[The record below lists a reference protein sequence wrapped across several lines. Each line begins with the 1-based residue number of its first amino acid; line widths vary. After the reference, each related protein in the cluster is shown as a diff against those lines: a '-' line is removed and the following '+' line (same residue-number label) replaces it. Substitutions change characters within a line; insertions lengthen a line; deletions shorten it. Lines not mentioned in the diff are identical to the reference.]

1 MLFHLAAGKQ
11 IHVGPLLCQLS
22 ADEEYNINNSYVCMI
37 LEVIIDRNSQ
47 DVHLSEIMS
56 QLIVLLR
63 ILL

>member
-1 MLFHLAAGKQ
+1 
-11 IHVGPLLCQLS
+11 
-22 ADEEYNINNSYVCMI
+22 MI

-47 DVHLSEIMS
+47 DVHLSEIMY